1 MHLLI
6 MKNMKN
12 NTMYILQELHA
23 FLSNEIAFNEVL
35 FNGIG
40 SKFSL

>member
-6 MKNMKN
+6 MKNMTN